1 MGTASKESVDATV
14 RETVRLKYECGAT
27 DRAIARHRAQYG
39 CVHPR
44 ARCRGEASLAAA
56 SDTDGPSAGSDSVS
70 QRRPAARFAS
80 QGPEPDWTR
89 VHRELRRARVTL
101 ILQWEEY
108 RAYETGGY
116 SYSRWCELYRRW
128 ESRRWPMM
136 LQTHSAGERMLVDY
150 IGQTVERV
158 DGPQGEIR
166 RAQALS
172 L

>member
-1 MGTASKESVDATV
+1 APDLTSAILIRNLPPSRWPHRPTAGWGPASLVVGTASKESVDATV

-39 CVHPR
+39 CVHLG

-89 VHRELRRARVTL
+89 VHRELSAR
-101 ILQWEEY
+101 
-108 RAYETGGY
+108 
-116 SYSRWCELYRRW
+116 
-128 ESRRWPMM
+128 PP
-136 LQTHSAGERMLVDY
+136 SAS
-150 IGQTVERV
+150 
-158 DGPQGEIR
+158 
-166 RAQALS
+166 AAS
-172 L
+172 LATADSPICGTAR